1 METILIEQVEDLK
14 RIVDYRQL
22 VNKQISLDGEIYI
35 FSWGVV
41 KNTTRVS
48 YDNVDADDNTIYVSE
63 EKIKG
68 VPYTFYRSQSIETLS
83 EMPEDTDIQ
92 DVKLLTTY
100 QNKSVIYDY
109 MVVPTIDNGPKLIK
123 TFLNYQTIKE
133 VTGYCK
139 EHTKDAGNL
148 QNSIDDKPK
157 NYLSYRK
164 VEAQKTIATFTI

>member
-1 METILIEQVEDLK
+1 MKTILIEQVEDLK
-14 RIVDYRQL
+14 KIVDYRQL
-22 VNKQISLDGEIYI
+22 VNKQVSLDGEIYI

-48 YDNVDADDNTIYVSE
+48 YDKVGTDDNIIYVSE
-63 EKIKG
+63 ERIKG

-83 EMPEDTDIQ
+83 KMPDDADIKNSK
-92 DVKLLTTY
+92 VLTTY

-109 MVVPTIDNGPKLIK
+109 MIVPTIDNGPKVIK
-123 TFLNYQTIKE
+123 TFLNYQTIRE
-133 VTGYCK
+133 VTGYCI

-148 QNSIDDKPK
+148 QYSVDDKPSD
-157 NYLSYRK
+157 YLSYRK